1 MTDTQTKNDAA
12 RRVALVTGGS
22 RGIGAATARRLGA
35 DGFAVLVNYAGRA
48 DKADDVVA
56 TIRQAGGHAVAVQGD
71 VSVPAD
77 VARLFDAA
85 EAEFG
90 GLDVLVNSAGVIE
103 LAPIGEM
110 SDADFDRIVAINLKG
125 TFNTLREASRRL
137 RPGGRIINLSTGVT
151 RLLRPGY
158 GAYAASKAAVEA
170 LTGVLTK
177 EMRGRDIRVNAV
189 APGPTAT
196 ELFFDGKSDALV
208 DEIARLSPLERLG
221 QPDEIAAV
229 IAMLASDS
237 GAWVNGQTIH
247 VNGGMV

>member
-1 MTDTQTKNDAA
+1 M
-12 RRVALVTGGS
+12 ALVTGGS

>member
-1 MTDTQTKNDAA
+1 MTDTQTKNEAA

>member
-1 MTDTQTKNDAA
+1 MTESQAKIDAQPQ
-12 RRVALVTGGS
+12 VALVTGGS
-22 RGIGAATARRLGA
+22 RGIGAATARRLA
-35 DGFAVLVNYAGRA
+35 AEGFAVVVNYAGNA
-48 DKADDVVA
+48 AKAAEVVA
-56 TIRQAGGHAVAVQGD
+56 TIRQAGGRAVAVQGD
-71 VSVPAD
+71 VSVPAE

-110 SDADFDRIVAINLKG
+110 RDADFDRIMAINLKG

-137 RPGGRIINLSTGVT
+137 RRGGRIINLSTGVT

-196 ELFFDGKSDALV
+196 ELFFEGKSDTLV

-221 QPDEIAAV
+221 QPEEIAA
-229 IAMLASDS
+229 IITTLAGEQ

-247 VNGGMV
+247 VNGGVI

>member
-1 MTDTQTKNDAA
+1 MTDTQAKNDAVTQ
-12 RRVALVTGGS
+12 VALVTGGS
-22 RGIGAATARRLGA
+22 RGIGAATARRLAA
-35 DGFAVLVNYAGRA
+35 DGFAVVVNYAGRA
-48 DKADDVVA
+48 DKADQVVA
-56 TIRQAGGHAVAVQGD
+56 AIRQAGGRAVAVQGD
-71 VSVPAD
+71 VSEPAD
-77 VARLFDAA
+77 VTRLFDAA
-85 EAEFG
+85 DAEFG

-177 EMRGRDIRVNAV
+177 EMRGRDIRINAV

-196 ELFFDGKSDALV
+196 ELFFEGKSDALV

-229 IAMLASDS
+229 IAMLAGDP

-247 VNGGMV
+247 VNGGMI

>member
-12 RRVALVTGGS
+12 TRVALVTGGS

-90 GLDVLVNSAGVIE
+90 GLDVLVNSAGVID